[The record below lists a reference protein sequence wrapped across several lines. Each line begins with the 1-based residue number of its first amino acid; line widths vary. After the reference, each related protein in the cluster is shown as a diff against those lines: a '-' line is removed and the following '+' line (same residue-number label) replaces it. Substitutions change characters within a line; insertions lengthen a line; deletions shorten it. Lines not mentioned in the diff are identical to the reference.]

1 MDKFILYKE
10 NINVS
15 DNIIYNVGSSLLT
28 FIIAAAILYHLYN
41 IVNLFFTPPIN
52 NKERFI
58 PIIQILILAI
68 TLYGL
73 NEAFKTEKVKNYNHQ
88 FEEQSVKLTDIK
100 KLIHVE
106 GNKLTIDPLTNK
118 GKNYY
123 YSDSDSYKNN
133 KKQLFRIDHD
143 DIFEKYKLVDENNNE
158 IKLTKED
165 YEELTKEGEK

>member
-15 DNIIYNVGSSLLT
+15 DNIIYSLGSSLLT
-28 FIIAAAILYHLYN
+28 FIIAAATVYCLYY
-41 IVNLFFTPPIN
+41 IVALFFTPPIN
-52 NKERFI
+52 NKERFL

-100 KLIHVE
+100 ELIHIE
-106 GNKLTIDPLTNK
+106 RNKLTIDPLTNK
-118 GKNYY
+118 DKNYY
-123 YSDSDSYKNN
+123 YYDSDSYKKNER
-133 KKQLFRIDHD
+133 QLFRIDHD
-143 DIFEKYKLVDENNNE
+143 
-158 IKLTKED
+158 
-165 YEELTKEGEK
+165 ELNIYHKNHHITYL